1 MIPEDRN
8 VVTVD
13 QFTVSKLH
21 YSGSRGF
28 WDEQPNRFE
37 LVYPINGYVK
47 ITEDYEPTYEDL
59 MRAAN
64 PPSGGFMVWI
74 EPHNNYLNA
83 QIVYNW
89 VVSNFALRGAAILW
103 DLADNPEPGYCVW
116 VGSIERSGDGW
127 MTDYKEMVG

>member
-1 MIPEDRN
+1 MIPDDRN
-8 VVTVD
+8 LVTVD
-13 QFTVSKLH
+13 QFTVSKLCH
-21 YSGSRGF
+21 TGSRGF

-37 LVYPINGYVK
+37 LVYSERGY
-47 ITEDYEPTYEDL
+47 DQD
-59 MRAAN
+59 N

-89 VVSNFALRGAAILW
+89 VVSRFALRGAAILW

-116 VGSIERSGDGW
+116 VGSIERTGDGW